1 MAGLYV
7 NDNGTWKLPKSI
19 WVNDGTSTTG
29 STGWRMC
36 KNVYVNRNGAWQE
49 MIRSVDLTS
58 SKTNFNLWQY
68 VGSPV
73 EALSLIFNI
82 NANVEITSSDPDKS
96 GSRTP
101 AFTVGNFPAG
111 SSVIVNNNGFIGGGG
126 GYGGGGATNNNTAG
140 EATRGGNA
148 GYGLIKGSSNN
159 YDCTL
164 VNTGT
169 IAGGGG
175 GGGGGNGAAST
186 TSFGKGG
193 DGGAGAGTSGY
204 SKTQGGPGK
213 GAGCAGGTL
222 GGAVVC
228 GRAGGA
234 GGNLGDNGVASTKD
248 GGNGAPAI
256 LSAGIDI
263 AVSGNIDGGI
273 G

>member
-7 NDNGTWKLPKSI
+7 NDGGVWKLPKSV

-29 STGWRMC
+29 ATGWRLC
-36 KNVYVNRNGAWQE
+36 RNVYVNDNGAWKE

-58 SKTNFNLWQY
+58 NKQNFNLWQY
-68 VGSPV
+68 VGSPG

-96 GSRTP
+96 GRRTE

-111 SSVIVNNNGFIGGGG
+111 SSVIINNNGFIGGGG
-126 GYGGGGATNNNTAG
+126 GYGGTGAVANNLPG

-175 GGGGGNGAAST
+175 GGGGGAGAS
-186 TSFGKGG
+186 SSSSYGKGG
-193 DGGAGAGTSGY
+193 DGGMGAGTSGY
-204 SKTQGGPGK
+204 SKTQGGSGK
-213 GAGCAGGTL
+213 GAGCAGGAM

-256 LSAGIDI
+256 LRAGIDI